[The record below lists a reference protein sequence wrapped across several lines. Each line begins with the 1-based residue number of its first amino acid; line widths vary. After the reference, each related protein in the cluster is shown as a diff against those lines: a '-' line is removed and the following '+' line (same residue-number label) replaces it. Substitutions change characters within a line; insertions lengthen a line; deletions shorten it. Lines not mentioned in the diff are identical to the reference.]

1 MSMMLGGS
9 PKVDSRLN
17 KIVSCVEPKSL
28 SDIMQHLGLK
38 DRKNAMNVHL
48 TLMIIRES
56 VLKNDRIG

>member
-28 SDIMQHLGLK
+28 SDIMQYLGLK
-38 DRKNAMNVHL
+38 DRKKREECPL

>member
-1 MSMMLGGS
+1 MMLGGS

-17 KIVSCVEPKSL
+17 KIVSCVEPKFVIRYYATL
-28 SDIMQHLGLK
+28 RIKRQK
-38 DRKNAMNVHL
+38 KNAMNVHL